1 MRTAKPLLAW
11 LLISCLLLQG
21 SGCSRRYF
29 RSDADKQVDRILH
42 QKDGKLWPLE
52 GWHVYP
58 PEAARFAD
66 NTNPDRPPMP
76 PDDPGARDLS
86 PNPQH
91 PYHKSGV
98 GLVEGYGY
106 LKLLDQWDHENRV
119 ERAIRESAEK
129 QRQQEQG
136 KEEGGK
142 DKAPDKKADEPAE
155 KKPEPPKEDKNGLID
170 DALPASFRSA
180 QEKNEKDQKT
190 DKPAE
195 KEGSTKPIDAA
206 LPSSAASAQPRSP
219 GQALARAEELA
230 RRELAEVVTVSGTI
244 PEAQAEARVS
254 QERTFLIKLDQA
266 VELGLINSREYQTRR
281 ELVYIA
287 ALPVT
292 LERFAF
298 APQAFAASASIR
310 ERLNENRPEGF
321 QNRWRIESEGGF
333 TQLFPSGALLLLS
346 FANRTIFNLTN
357 TPDTSVTTFSL
368 DIVQPLL
375 LSAGWAVT
383 LEPLTQAERSL
394 LYVIRDFYK
403 FRQDFYVFIAGGPVD
418 TTSDILGGTSGVS
431 NVFTP
436 NGAPVVRPFGA
447 PLGFPQVAP
456 GDGARLPSL
465 GPPRPAVQGYLA
477 TLIEKAR
484 LVNQYRNIVS
494 LRRYLQLFRVYLEG
508 GIVSSTQ
515 VNQVEQQLL
524 RSIEEGLQQQASYR
538 GSIDQFKLQLGLPMS
553 LRLEVEDGPLEPMFG
568 QTRRFEEI
576 STQYEMLAQRAQGYD
591 SPDETDQLR
600 RRLRAMLTTGGLLR
614 GTRTRAR
621 IAQQWQ
627 EWERVPSR
635 KPGALID
642 PFDEKLRPLLREL
655 EIITNRRREFQRR
668 ESGDLPE
675 KERRRLEEIA
685 FQIDLGEFERAL
697 RNYESRPWVGAKDP
711 IELQRRLF
719 GATYQRF
726 LALLEEPYRERQVPV
741 RQSWP
746 DLPVLCVD
754 GVDLLSDDDDKVIAA
769 VSRAALQNRLDLMNQ
784 RAQLVD
790 SWRKIAVAANSL
802 LGTLNV
808 QYHMDTTSPLN
819 GNHPLALGDGRTRRQ
834 FILDTELPIVRI
846 AQRNAYRA
854 TLIAYQFQR
863 RQLMLAEDQVLF
875 AARSQLRQLRASA
888 YSYQAVQKR
897 QVELAY
903 NQVDQALQAFS
914 QPQQPVGP
922 ERVPGLVG
930 PPVTG
935 GGAGDPAALTQQLL
949 SAQNSLLQ
957 AQNALYNNWVAYLI
971 NRMSLYREMGLMRLD
986 PRGVWIDDV
995 ATCLCPQH
1003 AGPKS
1008 GQPSQDERPAKL
1020 PPPDELAKPRTDQLP
1035 APRPVPPADK

>member
-11 LLISCLLLQG
+11 LLIPCLLVQG
-21 SGCSRRYF
+21 SGCTRKHF
-29 RSDADKQVDRILH
+29 RTETDKQVDHILH
-42 QKDGKLWPLE
+42 QKDDPLWSLE

-58 PEAARFAD
+58 NPDARFGD
-66 NTNPDRPPMP
+66 NSNPDRPPMP
-76 PDDPGARDLS
+76 PDDPAARDLS

-98 GLVEGYGY
+98 GLVEGTGY
-106 LKLLDQWDHENRV
+106 LALLDKWDQENRIEEATRDAA
-119 ERAIRESAEK
+119 ER
-129 QRQQEQG
+129 QRRQEQEKEQDG
-136 KEEGGK
+136 KG
-142 DKAPDKKADEPAE
+142 KAPDKKSD
-155 KKPEPPKEDKNGLID
+155 KPGVLPMPRKDKNGVPD
-170 DALPASFRSA
+170 DALPVSFRPA
-180 QEKNEKDQKT
+180 QEKDERYGGPPEK
-190 DKPAE
+190 
-195 KEGSTKPIDAA
+195 GSTNPLDDA
-206 LPSSAASAQPRSP
+206 LPTTPASIQPQTP
-219 GQALARAEELA
+219 EQILNRAEELA
-230 RRELAEVVTVSGTI
+230 RRELAEVVTTQGTI

-254 QERTFLIKLDQA
+254 QERTFLIKLEQA

-281 ELVYIA
+281 ELVYLA

-298 APQAFAASASIR
+298 FPQAFAANQTIR
-310 ERLNENRPEGF
+310 ERLNMRRPEGF
-321 QNRWRIESEGGF
+321 QNRWRIETQTGL

-357 TPDTSVTTFSL
+357 TPDTSVSTLSL

-375 LSAGWAVT
+375 LGAGWAVT

-394 LYVIRDFYK
+394 LYAIRDFYK
-403 FRQDFYVFIAGGPVD
+403 FRQDFFVFIAGGPIDSPTGDV
-418 TTSDILGGTSGVS
+418 LGGSVS
-431 NVFTP
+431 I
-436 NGAPVVRPFGA
+436 GAGFVPSPPPLAQPFGA
-447 PLGFPQVAP
+447 PLARPQVVP
-456 GDGARLPSL
+456 DQGARLPAV
-465 GPPRPAVQGYLA
+465 GPPRPPVQGYLQ

-508 GIVSSTQ
+508 GIVTSTQ

-524 RSIEEGLQQQASYR
+524 RSIEDGLQQQANYR
-538 GSIDQFKLQLGLPMS
+538 SSVDQFKLQLGLPMK
-553 LRLEVEDGPLEPMFG
+553 LRLEVADDPLEPMFG

-576 STQYEMLAQRAQGYD
+576 SAQYETLAQRAQGYD
-591 SPDETDQLR
+591 APDEADQLR
-600 RRLRAMLTTGGLLR
+600 RRLRALLTGSGLLR
-614 GTRTRAR
+614 GTRTRER
-621 IAQQWQ
+621 LIQQWQ
-627 EWERVPSR
+627 DWERVPSR

-642 PFDEKLRPLLREL
+642 PFDEKLRPLFREL
-655 EIITNRRREFQRR
+655 EIIVNRRREIQRLER
-668 ESGDLPE
+668 GDLPQ
-675 KERRRLEEIA
+675 KERRRQEEIE

-697 RNYESRPWVGAKDP
+697 RNYEARPWVGAKDP
-711 IELQRRLF
+711 IDMQRRLF

-746 DLPVLCVD
+746 DLPPLCID

-769 VSRAALQNRLDLMNQ
+769 VSRAALENRLDLMNQ

-790 SWRKIAVAANSL
+790 SWRKIAIAANSL

-808 QYHMDTTSPLN
+808 QYHMDTTSPLDQ
-819 GNHPLALGDGRTRRQ
+819 NHPLALGNGWTRRQ
-834 FILDTELPIVRI
+834 FIIDTELPLVRI
-846 AQRNAYRA
+846 VQRNAYRA
-854 TLIAYQFQR
+854 TLISYQLQR
-863 RQLMLAEDQVLF
+863 RQMMLAEDQVLF

-914 QPQQPVGP
+914 QPQQPAGP

-930 PPVTG
+930 PPVQG
-935 GGAGDPAALTQQLL
+935 GGTESPAALTQQLL
-949 SAQNSLLQ
+949 NAQNSLLQ
-957 AQNALYNNWVAYLI
+957 AQNALYNTWVAYLI
-971 NRMSLYREMGLMRLD
+971 NRMSLYRETGLMRLD

-995 ATCLCPQH
+995 ATCHCPQH
-1003 AGPKS
+1003 AGPEP
-1008 GQPSQDERPAKL
+1008 GQPSKDERPSQL
-1020 PPPDELAKPRTDQLP
+1020 PPPDELPKPRADELP
-1035 APRPVPPADK
+1035 APRPIPPTGK